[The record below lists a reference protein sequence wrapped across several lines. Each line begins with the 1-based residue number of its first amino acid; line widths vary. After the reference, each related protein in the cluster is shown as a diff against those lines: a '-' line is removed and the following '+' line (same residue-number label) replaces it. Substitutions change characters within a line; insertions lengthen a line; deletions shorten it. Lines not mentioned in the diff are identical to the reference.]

1 MCVCLHA
8 QVNDLIENP
17 ASAQMSG
24 GGSSG
29 GDATRVLN
37 PRLMGK
43 LRNVITLLWKT
54 EELR

>member
-1 MCVCLHA
+1 MCVCVCVCLHA

-43 LRNVITLLWKT
+43 LRM
-54 EELR
+54 